1 MNIRP
6 LTQSDIAQCAA
17 VYVQAYNRPPWN
29 YNFSNEKAARYLTE
43 YTDRGRFV
51 GFVIIEDDQIVGA
64 MLGHSKTWWTN
75 DLIYVDELFVSPD
88 SRGKGYGK
96 KLLDHVEN
104 YAMDEGYDVIT
115 LMTNKHMPA
124 FEFYEHLDYI
134 HAEHF
139 VFLFKPV

>member
-1 MNIRP
+1 MNIR
-6 LTQSDIAQCAA
+6 LLAKDDIEECAA
-17 VYVQAYNRPPWN
+17 VYMQAYNQPPWN
-29 YNFSNEKAARYLTE
+29 YNFSQEKAVKYLTE

-51 GFVIIEDDQIVGA
+51 GFVMTEGENIVGA

-96 KLLDHVEN
+96 KLLNHVEN
-104 YAMDEGYDVIT
+104 YAMDEGYEVIT

-124 FEFYEHLDYI
+124 FEFYQHLDYI

-139 VFLFKPV
+139 VFLFKPI